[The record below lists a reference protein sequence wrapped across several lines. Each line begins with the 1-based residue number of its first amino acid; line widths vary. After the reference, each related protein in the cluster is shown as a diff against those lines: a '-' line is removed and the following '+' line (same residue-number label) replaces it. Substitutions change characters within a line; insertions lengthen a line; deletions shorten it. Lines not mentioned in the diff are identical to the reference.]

1 MIGFG
6 SRDKKKKQKGKE
18 HTLQNSN
25 KILNSVTGIG
35 SSLSIDG
42 NIRGNE
48 DLHIDGKV
56 KGTITLD
63 NHTLTIGPNSQIEAD
78 LQAKNIIVQGH
89 VKGNIRASEKVYIQ
103 EAAQVYGDI
112 IAADISVMDGAH
124 FEGNAKI
131 QKSSQDVTSISEP
144 TLKQSKSRPL
154 IEDEFIEE

>member
-1 MIGFG
+1 MIGLG
-6 SRDKKKKQKGKE
+6 SRYKKKQKGKE

-25 KILNSVTGIG
+25 RSLNLVTGIG
-35 SSLSIDG
+35 SSLSING
-42 NIRGNE
+42 NLRGNE

-56 KGTITLD
+56 KGTITID
-63 NHTLTIGPNSQIEAD
+63 NHTLTIGPNGQIEAD

-89 VKGNIRASEKVYIQ
+89 VKGNIRASEKVDIQ
-103 EAAQVYGDI
+103 EAGQVFGDI

-131 QKSSQDVTSISEP
+131 QKSSKDMTRVTELTEIKSEFP
-144 TLKQSKSRPL
+144 IP